1 MSLTPSVTWAQRNNL
16 IFLSINVPDVALPEI
31 KVEKDSLHF
40 KGVGGADKK
49 TFELNMKFLK
59 EVNTETVKFKAKGQ
73 GIDVAIEKAEEGP
86 YWERLLQDKTK
97 AHWLKIDF
105 SRWKDEDESDEEGG
119 EEGGMP
125 GMGGMGGM
133 EQMMAQMGGMGGM
146 GGGMGGMPG
155 MGGMGGMGG
164 MDMAEMMKG
173 MKMPAGGEDDGEG
186 DSDDEELPDLE

>member
-31 KVEKDSLHF
+31 KAEKDSLHF

-119 EEGGMP
+119 DEGGMP

-133 EQMMAQMGGMGGM
+133 EQMMAQMGGMGG
-146 GGGMGGMPG
+146 GMGGMPG
-155 MGGMGGMGG
+155 MGGMGGG

>member
-1 MSLTPSVTWAQRNNL
+1 MM
-16 IFLSINVPDVALPEI
+16 
-31 KVEKDSLHF
+31 
-40 KGVGGADKK
+40 G
-49 TFELNMKFLK
+49 
-59 EVNTETVKFKAKGQ
+59 
-73 GIDVAIEKAEEGP
+73 DVAIEKAEEGP

-105 SRWKDEDESDEEGG
+105 SRWKDEDESDEENGD
-119 EEGGMP
+119 EAGGMP

-146 GGGMGGMPG
+146 GGMPG
-155 MGGMGGMGG
+155 MGGMGGG

>member
-1 MSLTPSVTWAQRNNL
+1 MGSLTPSVTWAQRNHL
-16 IFLSINVPDVALPEI
+16 IFLSINVPDVAQPEI
-31 KVEKDSLHF
+31 KVEKDSLYF
-40 KGVGGADKK
+40 KGIGGAEKK
-49 TFELNMKFLK
+49 TFELTMKFLK

-105 SRWKDEDESDEEGG
+105 SRWKDEDESDDEGG
-119 EEGGMP
+119 AEEGGMP

-133 EQMMAQMGGMGGM
+133 
-146 GGGMGGMPG
+146 GGGMP
-155 MGGMGGMGG
+155 GG

-173 MKMPAGGEDDGEG
+173 MKMPEG
-186 DSDDEELPDLE
+186 AEG